1 MNDDSTLFPV
11 EERQHTWPGIGY
23 SASGDRMPDT
33 TLLTGV
39 AVRCLLFAVTAFWN
53 LAAIA
58 ASTSATLGGY
68 VRNAVSAPV
77 AAARIHIVHRPSG
90 TAATAVS
97 AANGAFHQ
105 TGLRVGGPY
114 DLRVVADGHRDR
126 RLTGL
131 TLRPG
136 PQPPL
141 EITLTPLGVEEVVVT
156 ASAPVSGRDLNN
168 GVGSAFTAAD
178 IARQPGVKR
187 DVIRTL
193 LRDPLAHSAGEGS
206 LTVGGVNPRF
216 NGLAIDGSLQQDDFG
231 LGTSTYAT
239 SRSPINL
246 DAIESVSLAASD
258 YSASASGFT
267 GGLVNIT
274 TRSGTNEWNGAAFY
288 HRQGSGLVGG
298 TYDGNRPFS
307 PASFEEN
314 EYGASIG
321 GPLLRDRLF
330 VFLSYDEF
338 EAVEPVDFGAFD
350 AANGVQPGFFEG
362 LREVVRDV
370 YGYDPGGRPS
380 SAATPTT
387 SKRTLVKLD
396 WNAGEAHRASFT
408 YQRSR
413 ERETS
418 AGAEVFES
426 AWIDIPVDL
435 TAVTVQL
442 FSDWSD
448 RLSTTVRVNRKAF
461 DRGQNCRAPGVGALE
476 FDLDADSVAETPL
489 AGLLTRSVDLVA
501 GCDRFR
507 HANAYEDT
515 RLQLYGALDYL
526 AGDHILRLG
535 AAHETFDLFN
545 LFMPGSN
552 GRFVFRD
559 FDNIVDRTARV
570 DYVNV
575 PSNVA
580 ADGAADWGY
589 GRSAL
594 FLEDAWQVTRHFE
607 LTAGLRYERLT
618 QEDRPAFSPTLA
630 EVYGVRTDRNLDG
643 LDLVLPRLS
652 FRWTGWRRTVVT
664 GGIGRFTGGD
674 PKVWTSNAFQ
684 PPTVF
689 ATRTTG
695 GVSPTSVPVELQAA
709 VAMGSPVPIDAIAPD
724 FEAPSDWKASLRL
737 EREFDLQ
744 LGGLDLG
751 TGYTLT
757 AQALFTWT
765 SDGFLWSNLAQTHL
779 PGALPTGIAPDGRPI
794 YADLDDLGRLNLV
807 ALGNHAGGR
816 SRILTAA
823 LGRRTD
829 TGLEFQVSYAWQDVE
844 AVTEGLSS
852 RGISNWRGIVDA
864 DRNRPS
870 PRTSPHQVTH
880 AIKLNLGYERS
891 FGAFRLRADLFA
903 RAWTGDR
910 YTYTFDVDRTNA
922 LFGRAG
928 AGESPYDNSPLYV
941 PARGGDPA
949 VVYRSAFD
957 RDAFLAYLDAND
969 AGNGIHAP
977 HSVDAGFN
985 HLWDLR
991 LRLDLPG
998 IPALHRWVGENRV
1011 SLILD
1016 IENFLNLLNDD
1027 WGTYQ
1032 AGPRFGQ
1039 AAIVRADLVSAADV
1053 AALGVDGAPA
1063 LTGDAPRT
1071 TCRTRS
1077 DCVYRYNSFRAL
1089 PSTFPSASRSVY
1101 RIRLGVRIEL

>member
-1 MNDDSTLFPV
+1 MKSETNRSLG
-11 EERQHTWPGIGY
+11 EERCYPRPVTDS
-23 SASGDRMPDT
+23 SALGDRRPCAAPR
-33 TLLTGV
+33 LV
-39 AVRCLLFAVTAFWN
+39 ICLLLSAAATLWS
-53 LAAIA
+53 LATIA
-58 ASTSATLGGY
+58 DSTSATLGGY
-68 VRNAVSAPV
+68 VRAVTGVPV
-77 AAARIHIVHRPSG
+77 PGARVRIVHRPSG
-90 TAATAVS
+90 TAATAV
-97 AANGAFHQ
+97 AAGNGAFYQ
-105 TGLRVGGPY
+105 SGLRVGGPY
-114 DLRVVADGHRDR
+114 DVRVAADGHREHK
-126 RLTGL
+126 LAGL
-131 TLRPG
+131 TFRPG

-141 EITLTPLGVEEVVVT
+141 EITLVPLEVEEVVVT
-156 ASAPVSGRDLNN
+156 ASVPISGRDLNN
-168 GVGSAFTAAD
+168 GVGSAFTAGD

-187 DVIRTL
+187 DLIRTL

-206 LTVGGVNPRF
+206 LSVGGVNPRF

-246 DAIESVSLAASD
+246 DAVESVSLSASD
-258 YSASASGFT
+258 YSVGASGFT

-274 TRSGTNEWNGAAFY
+274 TRSGTNEWDGAAFY
-288 HRQGSGLVGG
+288 YHQGNGLVGG
-298 TYDGNRPFS
+298 TYDGDRAFS
-307 PASFEEN
+307 PAEFEEQ
-314 EYGASIG
+314 EYGASVG

-350 AANGVQPGFFEG
+350 AANGLRPGFFEG
-362 LREVVRDV
+362 LRDLVRDV

-396 WNAGEAHRASFT
+396 WNVDEGHRASFT

-413 ERETS
+413 ESETS
-418 AGAEVFES
+418 AAADRFES

-435 TAVTVQL
+435 AAFTVQL

-448 RLSTTVRVNRKAF
+448 VVSTTVRVNRKAF
-461 DRGQNCRAPGVGALE
+461 ERGQNCRAPGVGALE
-476 FDLDADSVAETPL
+476 FDLDADDVAGTPL
-489 AGLLTRSVDLVA
+489 AGLLSGNVDLVA

-507 HANAYEDT
+507 HANVYEDA
-515 RLQLYGALDYL
+515 RLQVYGALDLL
-526 AGDHILRLG
+526 AGDHILRIG
-535 AAHETFDLFN
+535 AEYESFDLFN

-552 GRFVFRD
+552 GRFVFSD
-559 FDNIVDRTARV
+559 YHAIVDRTARV

-589 GRSAL
+589 GRTAL
-594 FLEDAWQVTRHFE
+594 FVQDTWQVARQIE
-607 LTAGLRYERLT
+607 VTAGLRYERFA
-618 QEDRPAFSPTLA
+618 QGDRPALSRTLA
-630 EVYGVRTDRNLDG
+630 DVYGVRTDRNLDG

-652 FRWTGWRRTVVT
+652 FRWTGWPRTVVT
-664 GGIGRFTGGD
+664 GGIGRFAGGD
-674 PKVWTSNAFQ
+674 PKVWTSNVFQ
-684 PPTVF
+684 VPTVF
-689 ATRTTG
+689 ATRTTV
-695 GVSPTSVPVELQAA
+695 GVSPTFVPAELQAA
-709 VAMGSPVPIDAIAPD
+709 VAAGSPVPIDAISPD
-724 FEAPSDWKASLRL
+724 FAVPSDWKASLRL
-737 EREFDLQ
+737 EREFDLRF
-744 LGGLDLG
+744 GGLDLG
-751 TGYTLT
+751 TDYTLT
-757 AQALFTWT
+757 AQALFGWT
-765 SDGFLWSNLAQTHL
+765 GNAFLWTNLAQTQL
-779 PGALPTGIAPDGRPI
+779 PAALPAGTAPDGRPI
-794 YADLDDLGRLNLV
+794 YADLDDLGHLNLV
-807 ALGNHAGGR
+807 ALDNHGGGR

-823 LGRRTD
+823 LAKRTEF
-829 TGLEFQVSYAWQDVE
+829 GLDFQLSYAWQDVE
-844 AVTEGLSS
+844 TVTEGLSS

-880 AIKLNLGYERS
+880 AFKLNLGYERT

-903 RAWTGDR
+903 RAWTGER
-910 YTYTFDVDRTNA
+910 HTVTFDVDRTNA

-941 PARGGDPA
+941 PGRGGDPA
-949 VVYRSAFD
+949 VVYGSEFD
-957 RDAFLAYLDAND
+957 RDAFFAYLDAND
-969 AGNGIHAP
+969 IDAGIHAA
-977 HSVDAGFN
+977 HSADAGFN

-998 IPALHRWVGENRV
+998 IRALDRWVGENRV

-1016 IENFLNLLNDD
+1016 VENVLNLLNDD
-1027 WGTYQ
+1027 WGTYH

-1053 AALGVDGAPA
+1053 TAFGVDGAPA

-1071 TCRTRS
+1071 ACQVQR
-1077 DCVYRYNSFRAL
+1077 DCVFRYNSFLAL
-1089 PSTFPSASRSVY
+1089 PSRFPSASRSVY